1 MGRGRWRGGGGGWQ
15 GEVGKQDGGGEAV
28 AELEDP
34 GRALGHEAIGLLGFR
49 VLVSL
54 HLLRLVLSLL

>member
-1 MGRGRWRGGGGGWQ
+1 MGQ
-15 GEVGKQDGGGEAV
+15 QDGGGEAV

-34 GRALGHEAIGLLGFR
+34 GRALGHEAVGLLGFR